1 MSCPSGVYSAGQD
14 LQRRPRSAAP
24 TDNWSAFI
32 QSVTFTASL
41 SDGITHCSDR
51 VTLWLNGTDK
61 RFHFVQ
67 RVVSARA
74 PAIGSRTSLAKKSI
88 RAIRGFLAT
97 PAGPVLI

>member
-74 PAIGSRTSLAKKSI
+74 PAIGSRRAVAAKRNPRIK
-88 RAIRGFLAT
+88 GYLPT
-97 PAGPVLI
+97 TT